1 MDSINRIKL
10 TFILAYYNVE
20 DTQEL
25 LELIEDGELDEYRFD
40 PEKALQHYEEAVH
53 YESRIVEL
61 VDEIYF
67 EAVNEDRYFEE
78 YELSAI

>member
-1 MDSINRIKL
+1 MDSIKL
-10 TFILAYYNVE
+10 GLILAYYNVE

-53 YESRIVEL
+53 YESRIVEP
-61 VDEIYF
+61 VCEIYF

>member
-1 MDSINRIKL
+1 MDSIKL
-10 TFILAYYNVE
+10 SLILAYYNVE

-40 PEKALQHYEEAVH
+40 PEKALHHYEEAVH
-53 YESRIVEL
+53 YESRIVEP